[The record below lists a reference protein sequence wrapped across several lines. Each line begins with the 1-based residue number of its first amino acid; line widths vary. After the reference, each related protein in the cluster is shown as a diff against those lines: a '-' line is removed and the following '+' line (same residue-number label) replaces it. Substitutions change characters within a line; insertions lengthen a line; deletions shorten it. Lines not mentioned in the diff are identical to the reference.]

1 MLPVTD
7 PSITSEVLSK
17 INGQSANA
25 TGNSNELGQED
36 FLSLMIAQIRHQD
49 PFEPIDN
56 GEFIGQMAQFATV
69 DGINQMQSSISDLSK
84 SLSSS
89 QVLEAA
95 NLVGRSILAETDTVH
110 LDDQGGV
117 QTSID
122 ETSGAGLIT
131 LDIFDAIGTLV
142 TRRAINPRAAGNT
155 PYIWDGL
162 NDAGQRVPAG
172 DYKISA
178 HALVEGENTAI
189 ATRASQ
195 RIESVSF
202 GSGVSSLSLNL
213 ENGSR
218 VAISAVQEIL

>member
-7 PSITSEVLSK
+7 QSITNEVLSK
-17 INGQSANA
+17 INSQVNA
-25 TGNSNELGQED
+25 VDNSRELGQED
-36 FLSLMIAQIRHQD
+36 FLSLMIAQVRHQD
-49 PFEPIDN
+49 PFEPIEN

-69 DGINQMQSSISDLSK
+69 DGINQMQTSLSDLSK

-95 NLVGRSILAETDTVH
+95 DLVGRSVLSATDTVH

-117 QTSID
+117 QTSIAQ
-122 ETSGAGLIT
+122 TPGAGLIT

-142 TRRAINPRAAGNT
+142 TRRAINPRAEGNT

-162 NDAGQRVPAG
+162 NDAGQRVAAG
-172 DYKISA
+172 DYKLSA
-178 HALVEGENTAI
+178 HALVDGENVAI

-202 GSGVSSLSLNL
+202 GSGPSSLSLNL

-218 VAISAVQEIL
+218 VAFTDVQEIL